1 MQYRKKMIW
10 ITLVA
15 LIAVPILALFF
26 ASWLSR
32 TAPELGLDEQ
42 GHLTPCAD
50 KPNCVCSW
58 DPSAPHDI
66 EPFQVPKTKELSLA
80 FESACSF
87 CEELPGS
94 RKVTQDD
101 TYARFEVRSRI
112 FRFVDDVELLLD
124 RDGQQI
130 HFRSASRVGHSDMGV
145 NRRRV
150 ETIKDRLA
158 DWAE

>member
-1 MQYRKKMIW
+1 MIW
-10 ITLVA
+10 ISITLAALVA
-15 LIAVPILALFF
+15 LSVLVLRV
-26 ASWLSR
+26 ASRVSA

-42 GHLTPCAD
+42 GQLSPCPD
-50 KPNCVCSW
+50 KPNCVCSF
-58 DPSAPHDI
+58 DPSTRHDI
-66 EPFQVPKTKELSLA
+66 KPFQVPKTKKLLLA

-101 TYARFEVRSRI
+101 TYARFEVRSRF

-124 RDGQQI
+124 RDGHQI
-130 HFRSASRVGHSDMGV
+130 HFRSGSRVGHSDMGV

-158 DWAE
+158 EWAE